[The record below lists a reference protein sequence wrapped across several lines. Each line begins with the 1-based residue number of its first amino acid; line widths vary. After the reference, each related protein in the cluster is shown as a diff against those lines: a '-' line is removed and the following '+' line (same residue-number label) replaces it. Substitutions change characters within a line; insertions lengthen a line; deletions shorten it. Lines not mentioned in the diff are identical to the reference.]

1 MRILVELQAQ
11 NPPAAGAGLGATK
24 WPRRRPWGARCAAGA
39 RRACNARPAD
49 RKQGMYCGYARG
61 GVAFGRVLVPIRSP
75 ALGSMIGAMPAA
87 YGDPVVAHPS
97 TGCARPAPL
106 QGRVRHAGAGT
117 WCART
122 ARGARRAR
130 GGRKVQFYRPA
141 GAIFTR
147 ARRAVRER
155 TCTVRETR
163 SRYRDEL
170 LCEPARVEPNKQQT
184 HRTAAAA
191 RKK

>member
-1 MRILVELQAQ
+1 MRILVELQAP

-49 RKQGMYCGYARG
+49 RTQGMYCGYARG
-61 GVAFGRVLVPIRSP
+61 GVAFGRVLVPLRSP

-106 QGRVRHAGAGT
+106 QGAREARRRGYVVRTDRPRRAA
-117 WCART
+117 
-122 ARGARRAR
+122 RAR

-147 ARRAVRER
+147 ARRAVQYER
-155 TCTVRETR
+155 DEI
-163 SRYRDEL
+163 DEL
-170 LCEPARVEPNKQQT
+170 LGLRVLLLKMDAP
-184 HRTAAAA
+184 AAAVA
-191 RKK
+191 VCLH

>member
-61 GVAFGRVLVPIRSP
+61 GVKFGRVLVPQTVAGARVHDRREP
-75 ALGSMIGAMPAA
+75 AT
-87 YGDPVVAHPS
+87 YGDPIVAHPR

-106 QGRVRHAGAGT
+106 QGRERHAGA
-117 WCART
+117 
-122 ARGARRAR
+122 
-130 GGRKVQFYRPA
+130 
-141 GAIFTR
+141 
-147 ARRAVRER
+147 
-155 TCTVRETR
+155 CT
-163 SRYRDEL
+163 
-170 LCEPARVEPNKQQT
+170 
-184 HRTAAAA
+184 
-191 RKK
+191 